1 MTGGVDSN
9 SEISDNTLEWDS
21 TTNSWKEM
29 PSLKIRMANHAVS
42 VIDNFDDVSNFCT
55 WALSVFV
62 LTYLTVSLYK
72 NKNHFNTKFCLHD

>member
-9 SEISDNTLEWDS
+9 AEISDNTLEWDS

-55 WALSVFV
+55 SFYIIM
-62 LTYLTVSLYK
+62 TYYYT
-72 NKNHFNTKFCLHD
+72 